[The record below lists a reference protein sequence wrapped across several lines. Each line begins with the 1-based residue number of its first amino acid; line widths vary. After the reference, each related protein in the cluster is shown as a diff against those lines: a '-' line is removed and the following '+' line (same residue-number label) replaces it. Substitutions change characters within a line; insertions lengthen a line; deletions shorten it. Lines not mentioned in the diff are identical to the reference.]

1 MLGRI
6 FGRTFGR
13 GLSRAFSEAV
23 PTEEPVN
30 FVERDFHEMK
40 KIEVRLQYDSAYL
53 KLMDKWQRPLEK
65 KALRKARIARLKAA
79 FVDSFDQVPPAEQEE
94 KLVVHQPLLPVDLY
108 PRDEELFAVVNIN
121 GFQYKVVKD
130 DVVLAN
136 YLQGYDINDQVVF
149 DGVLLVGGKD
159 FTLLGRPLVRCA
171 KVYAT
176 VEEQTNTEKTIVFKK
191 KRRKTYQKTMHF
203 RHLITVLRIDK
214 IEYQVQPDLLRRA
227 VGL

>member
-1 MLGRI
+1 M
-6 FGRTFGR
+6 
-13 GLSRAFSEAV
+13 
-23 PTEEPVN
+23 
-30 FVERDFHEMK
+30 
-40 KIEVRLQYDSAYL
+40 
-53 KLMDKWQRPLEK
+53 
-65 KALRKARIARLKAA
+65 
-79 FVDSFDQVPPAEQEE
+79 PPADQQE

-108 PRDEELFAVVNIN
+108 PRDEGVFAVVNIN

-136 YLQGYDINDQVVF
+136 YLEGYDINDQVVF
-149 DGVLLVGGKD
+149 DGVLMVGGKD

-214 IEYQVQPDLLRRA
+214 IEYQVQEDLLRSA